1 MSDVN
6 ISAVYDAINPMPAML
21 SAKGK
26 VKPTAQLRIEANAGI
41 HAVFSWVK
49 DGQSQDWDREYEVF
63 VGGTVTEAVTK
74 ALSFIND
81 LPDASTAR
89 LHKFMGQL
97 GKLIDDGRDVGIDV
111 DYLNPLV
118 ETMKRLSK
126 NAITHQ
132 PSNVVQI
139 GNHDKEYLNTV
150 DTVASIVGAPQF
162 DGAA

>member
-26 VKPTAQLRIEANAGI
+26 AQPTAQLRIEANARI
-41 HAVFSWVK
+41 SVAFSWVK
-49 DGQSQDWDREYEVF
+49 DGRSFDWDREYEVF
-63 VGGTVTEAVTK
+63 VGDTVTETVTK

-81 LPDASTAR
+81 LPDISTAR

-97 GKLIDDGRDVGIDV
+97 GKLIDDGREVGIDV

-118 ETMKRLSK
+118 ETMKRLSE

-139 GNHDKEYLNTV
+139 GSEYQRNL
-150 DTVASIVGAPQF
+150 DTVAEIVGAPQF